1 MNATNSNYNLHVAG
15 IYIKN
20 NETLYALFFDGS
32 SRIILGEVDMAYY
45 SFSFKQTLPEKSG
58 SLKKAIFLDEYQYM
72 YGIGGSEIFNT
83 FFTTPTNFTSFSY

>member
-1 MNATNSNYNLHVAG
+1 MVAIGSKQGYNNVFSRFIYTKNSTFSHNMNATNSNYNLHVAG

-45 SFSFKQTLPEKSG
+45 SFSFK
-58 SLKKAIFLDEYQYM
+58 
-72 YGIGGSEIFNT
+72 
-83 FFTTPTNFTSFSY
+83 